1 MISLK
6 YGINDK
12 LETTSDYV
20 VESMAKCCF
29 QMNQIDHLATHCPE
43 FRNEIPELDTTQLW
57 EDRFMIS
64 LLERVQ
70 AR

>member
-12 LETTSDYV
+12 HETTSDYV
-20 VESMAKCCF
+20 AETMANCCF
-29 QMNQIDHLATHCPE
+29 QMEQIDHLATHCPE

-57 EDRFMIS
+57 EDRFMIPS
-64 LLERVQ
+64 LGHVR